1 MEYST
6 FNTFLESTLKPALAA
21 ASLVVLQVQEDIDEY
36 DSLRLALLQPLPSS
50 TTCSLTPNLQCNAK
64 LDNNNMVFIEVGLG
78 FVAELS
84 VPEALE
90 FIEAKKLSLNVLK
103 YYRESKVQ
111 QIKQHMEEVVLSLQL
126 LQAATPN

>member
-1 MEYST
+1 
-6 FNTFLESTLKPALAA
+6 
-21 ASLVVLQVQEDIDEY
+21 
-36 DSLRLALLQPLPSS
+36 
-50 TTCSLTPNLQCNAK
+50 
-64 LDNNNMVFIEVGLG
+64 MVFIEVGLG